1 MKSFKTNNAI
11 VRRFEMED
19 VEEAFNNFSIYD
31 DKNILNNSTFHKSKN
46 ETEII
51 IRSAINEYY
60 TEEPIW
66 AVENKENKKL
76 LGYIRINNFS
86 SKNKMCNITWAMS
99 YKYWNIETMKEA
111 LSQVLDFLFTKKN
124 IELVEC
130 SYYEQNNLNNTL
142 LEEIGMVKEAT
153 LRDRRFNE
161 ITNQK
166 ENFVIYSINKEEFFE
181 KNLVVNKQF
190 KYLKRKI

>member
-1 MKSFKTNNAI
+1 MKSFKTNNAV

-19 VEEAFNNFSIYD
+19 VEEAYNNFSIYD
-31 DKNILNNSTFHKSKN
+31 GKINNSPLHKSKN

-76 LGYIRINNFS
+76 LGYIRVNNYS
-86 SKNKMCNITWAMS
+86 PKNKMCNITWAMS
-99 YKYWNIETMKEA
+99 YKYWNVETMKEA

-130 SYYEQNNLNNTL
+130 SYYEQNNSNNTL
-142 LEEIGMVKEAT
+142 LEEIGMIKEAT

-166 ENFVIYSINKEEFFE
+166 ENFVIYSINKEEFFQ
-181 KNLVVNKQF
+181 KNLVANKQF
-190 KYLKRKI
+190 KHLKRKI